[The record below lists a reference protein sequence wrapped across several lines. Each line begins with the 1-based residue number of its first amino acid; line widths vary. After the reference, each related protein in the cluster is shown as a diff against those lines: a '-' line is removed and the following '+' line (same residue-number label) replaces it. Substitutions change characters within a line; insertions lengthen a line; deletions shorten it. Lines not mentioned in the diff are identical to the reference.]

1 MDTRTSGRVWY
12 TDPITQDIDLL
23 ERAKTDIH
31 GAFSEHLNF
40 TPTYLLI
47 STWDHVGYLKRTMIR
62 YIVVPGVTLLLI
74 VTSLL
79 NVVEYLP
86 MCNCYQWNHVIRY
99 VSVQ

>member
-31 GAFSEHLNF
+31 GAFSEHLDF

-47 STWDHVGYLKRTMIR
+47 STWDHVGYFKENDDK
-62 YIVVPGVTLLLI
+62 VTVATCSDI
-74 VTSLL
+74 F
-79 NVVEYLP
+79 
-86 MCNCYQWNHVIRY
+86 I
-99 VSVQ
+99 